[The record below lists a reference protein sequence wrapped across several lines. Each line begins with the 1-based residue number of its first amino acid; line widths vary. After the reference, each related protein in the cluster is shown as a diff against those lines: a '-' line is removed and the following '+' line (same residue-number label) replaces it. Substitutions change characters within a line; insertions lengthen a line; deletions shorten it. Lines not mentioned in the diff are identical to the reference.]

1 MDTETVTTAVDDVA
15 RILRVDG
22 ADLHVVDVDPRTARI
37 RLRLE
42 LDDVRCED
50 CVLDPD
56 ALHQTIE
63 WALQRQV
70 PGEFELIVDDP
81 RRDRDQ
87 SPR

>member
-1 MDTETVTTAVDDVA
+1 MDPDTVAGAVDEVA
-15 RILRVDG
+15 RILRADG
-22 ADLHVVDVDPRTARI
+22 ADLHIVEADPRTARI

-42 LDDVRCED
+42 LDEVRCED

-81 RRDRDQ
+81 RRGL
-87 SPR
+87 SAC